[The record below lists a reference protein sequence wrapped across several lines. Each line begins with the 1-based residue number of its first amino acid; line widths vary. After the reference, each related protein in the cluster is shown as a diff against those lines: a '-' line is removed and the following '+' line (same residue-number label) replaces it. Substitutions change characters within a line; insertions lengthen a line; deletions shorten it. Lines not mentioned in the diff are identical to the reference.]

1 METKKNIAWILSA
14 IALGGVAMHSL
25 ASEESDQIEVIKTA
39 TAAESHDTDDAP
51 VEEVVNPLEQMQTE
65 QQELSTVYSLE
76 QQRLRNE
83 LLQMELEKQRLQAE
97 SGLRSA
103 RQQAQLSEMRG
114 EMERLQTE
122 SSLRQARLDAELQA
136 LRLQMSKMQTMKQLE
151 DAERESA
158 LTDLRAESSRLQ
170 AENNLM
176 QTRMLREQTEAQAE
190 LTRYQLMMQEL
201 ETKHQLRMTKDQ
213 VESFV
218 LTDIDYTSMPKQG
231 DTLYITDRRIS
242 MNGPIIGGTAQYV
255 TDRIHYYNNIDSEKP
270 IFIVIDDC
278 PGGSVMEG
286 YRIVQAMQESDAPVH
301 VVVKSFAAS
310 MAAVITTLADHSYA
324 YPNAIILHHQMSSGM
339 RGNLTQQAE
348 SLENSFEWAKR
359 LAEPVAKKM
368 GVTYDE
374 FVEQMYEN
382 NSDGDWEEFADEAK
396 KLKWV
401 NDVITEIREVGMRS
415 QPKSAAPSPF
425 FFFFQAEEQGYKR
438 DDRGEWYIEL
448 PPLRPYDHYFI
459 HGAGNRYRW

>member
-1 METKKNIAWILSA
+1 METKKNVAWLLSA
-14 IALGGVAMHSL
+14 VALGGLTLHALAEEQVEQVVVAS
-25 ASEESDQIEVIKTA
+25 ASTAGEDLDNVPQKAEEKVD
-39 TAAESHDTDDAP
+39 P
-51 VEEVVNPLEQMQTE
+51 MQALQKE

-83 LLQMELEKQRLQAE
+83 LLNMELEKQRLQAE
-97 SGLRSA
+97 AGLRSA
-103 RQQAQLSEMRG
+103 QQQAKLSEMRA

-122 SSLRQARLDAELQA
+122 SSLRQTRLDTELQA

-151 DAERESA
+151 DTERENS
-158 LTDLRAESSRLQ
+158 LSNLRAEASRLQ
-170 AENNLM
+170 AENQLM
-176 QTRMLREQTEAQAE
+176 QARMQRSSTEAQSE
-190 LTRYQLMMQEL
+190 LAKYQRMMQEL
-201 ETKHQLRMTKDQ
+201 ETKRALRATKDE
-213 VESFV
+213 VSTYV
-218 LTDIDYTSMPKQG
+218 LSDIDYTSMPKQG
-231 DTLYITDRRIS
+231 DTLYITDRRIA
-242 MNGPIIGGTAQYV
+242 MNGPIIGGTAEYV
-255 TDRIHYYNNIDSEKP
+255 TDRIHYYNNLDSEKP

-368 GVTYDE
+368 GVSYDE
-374 FVEQMYEN
+374 LVEMMYEN

-396 KLKWV
+396 RLKWV
-401 NDVITEIREVGMRS
+401 NDIVTEIREVGMRTV
-415 QPKSAAPSPF
+415 PESAAPSPF

-459 HGAGNRYRW
+459 HGGGERYRW